1 MNKFKKFLNYFSIF
15 ELNLYQKSYKS
26 PLIRIF
32 ASLAVMLVICLIRLN
47 ISIDNVVI
55 NIVSLL
61 FIVFIMIMAILCFFI
76 AAVECLQVGH
86 NKKIQKERDKILNSR
101 SNDE

>member
-1 MNKFKKFLNYFSIF
+1 MKKFKNFLNYFNLF

-32 ASLAVMLVICLIRLN
+32 GSLAVMLVVCAIRLSIKITN
-47 ISIDNVVI
+47 IPLTILVTAVM
-55 NIVSLL
+55 LG
-61 FIVFIMIMAILCFFI
+61 IMVLAIICFFI

-86 NKKIQKERDKILNSR
+86 NKKIQKERDKILNER
-101 SNDE
+101 SNKK

>member
-47 ISIDNVVI
+47 ISIENVVI

-86 NKKIQKERDKILNSR
+86 NKKIQKERDKIFSDR

>member
-26 PLIRIF
+26 PLIRMF

-47 ISIDNVVI
+47 ISIENVVI

-86 NKKIQKERDKILNSR
+86 NKKIQKERDKIFSDR

>member
-47 ISIDNVVI
+47 ISIENVVI

-86 NKKIQKERDKILNSR
+86 NKKIQKERDKIFSDR
-101 SNDE
+101 SNDK

>member
-15 ELNLYQKSYKS
+15 ELNLYQKSYRS
-26 PLIRIF
+26 PLIRMF

-86 NKKIQKERDKILNSR
+86 NKKIQKERDKIFSDR

>member
-1 MNKFKKFLNYFSIF
+1 MKNFKHFLNYFSIF

-32 ASLAVMLVICLIRLN
+32 ASLAVMLLVCIIRLN
-47 ISIDNVVI
+47 ISIENVVL
-55 NIVSLL
+55 NIISLL
-61 FIVFIMIMAILCFFI
+61 FIIAIMILAILCFFI

-86 NKKIQKERDKILNSR
+86 NKKIQKERDKIFKER
-101 SNDE
+101 SNNE

>member
-1 MNKFKKFLNYFSIF
+1 MKNFKQFLNYFSIF

-32 ASLAVMLVICLIRLN
+32 ASLAVMLLVCVIRLN
-47 ISIDNVVI
+47 ISIENVVL
-55 NIVSLL
+55 NIISLL
-61 FIVFIMIMAILCFFI
+61 FIVAIMILAILCFFI

-86 NKKIQKERDKILNSR
+86 NKKIQKEREKIFKER
-101 SNDE
+101 SNNE